1 MRSGVREVFRF
12 FLCFAV
18 WHCHGRCFV
27 FWGVFGISA
36 WDLGVALCFG
46 LYFGVGFGRCFVY
59 CGSGR
64 VDLGGG
70 LRNGV
75 KAFGWDVRCGV
86 SHCLL

>member
-1 MRSGVREVFRF
+1 M
-12 FLCFAV
+12 
-18 WHCHGRCFV
+18 
-27 FWGVFGISA
+27 FWSVFGISA

-75 KAFGWDVRCGV
+75 KAFGWGCEVWGQP
-86 SHCLL
+86 LLAIESSWNTYLSFYRTP